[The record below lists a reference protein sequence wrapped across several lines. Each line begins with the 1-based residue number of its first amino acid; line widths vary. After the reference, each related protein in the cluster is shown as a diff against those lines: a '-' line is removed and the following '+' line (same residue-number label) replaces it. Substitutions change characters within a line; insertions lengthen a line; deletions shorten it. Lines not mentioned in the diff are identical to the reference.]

1 MLPIKNMVD
10 PRRGFSG
17 SAMTSD
23 KSSKPARRK
32 QWIGGF
38 NVPAAFHDALWH
50 GMKVPENAAVMWLDL
65 FAYDHSVI
73 EALMRRA
80 CGPVASPRPLYV
92 GIVWAASNTRDYQH
106 KTEDAQVVATRGQ
119 NAKIAKWLQSS
130 IRRKLQTLA
139 QEKVPDWQAL
149 TPWKEMRAPPTL
161 EEKDYLASFP
171 SASESLPLKESF
183 RRTSRRMTSCVSSGQ
198 RL

>member
-1 MLPIKNMVD
+1 MLPIVVRGIVTPVSMLPIKNMVD

-38 NVPAAFHDALWH
+38 NIPAAFHDALWH

-65 FAYDHSVI
+65 FAYDHSVP

-80 CGPVASPRPLYV
+80 FGPVASPRPLYV
-92 GIVWAASNTRDYQH
+92 GIVWAASNTRMH
-106 KTEDAQVVATRGQ
+106 K
-119 NAKIAKWLQSS
+119 L
-130 IRRKLQTLA
+130 
-139 QEKVPDWQAL
+139 WQ
-149 TPWKEMRAPPTL
+149 PEV
-161 EEKDYLASFP
+161 
-171 SASESLPLKESF
+171 
-183 RRTSRRMTSCVSSGQ
+183 RMP
-198 RL
+198 R